1 MPSRSRKRPE
11 MQLAR
16 SSIGLA
22 TEEIQDRELT
32 PEE

>member
-1 MPSRSRKRPE
+1 MLGRSRNRSE

-16 SSIGLA
+16 LIVGLA